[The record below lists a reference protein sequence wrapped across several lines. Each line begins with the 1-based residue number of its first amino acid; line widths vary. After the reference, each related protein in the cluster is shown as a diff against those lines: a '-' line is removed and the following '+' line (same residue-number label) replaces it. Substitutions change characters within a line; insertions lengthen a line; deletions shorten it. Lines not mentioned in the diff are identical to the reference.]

1 MKSDITSTFNNVRH
15 ISYPENPF
23 KTGMQSNV
31 KITNNFPG
39 VGYHYMLS
47 MKYNI
52 GDVQNKNAG
61 NLSSVS
67 IWTNCNQRN
76 TQILLPKSAFESGMR
91 YSNNFDLK
99 SGMNN
104 YVSPLEYNNASKNLV
119 LSMLLS

>member
-52 GDVQNKNAG
+52 GDVQKKIPEMCLQYPFGRIAIKG
-61 NLSSVS
+61 IHKYCFPRVPLNLECD
-67 IWTNCNQRN
+67 I
-76 TQILLPKSAFESGMR
+76 QIILT
-91 YSNNFDLK
+91 
-99 SGMNN
+99 
-104 YVSPLEYNNASKNLV
+104 
-119 LSMLLS
+119 